1 MLTGLQSRA
10 LLLIVTAGGIGV
22 AALLPPMPQDSA
34 YHQFADDRTLAAV
47 PYFWNVL
54 SNVGFALAGAIGL
67 FAAPRV
73 RSPELRTG
81 YLLFCVA
88 VMAVSAGSSW
98 YHYAPSNATLVW
110 DRLPMSVAF
119 MALFSMVLGD
129 RVSWRLAG
137 IALWPLAAAG
147 AASVWYWHWTELH
160 GAGDLRAYGVVQF
173 LPMLIMPLLLLTC
186 PGSRRSARWLWAT
199 FAGYLLAKLAEHLD
213 RPIYEALGFIGHS
226 IKHLLGAAAVLCAIP
241 ALLALDPARREFRVG
256 FITEPPGRF
265 E

>member
-173 LPMLIMPLLLLTC
+173 LPMLIMPLVAHLVSRPPREMAVGDLRWSSRS
-186 PGSRRSARWLWAT
+186 SRRPRT
-199 FAGYLLAKLAEHLD
+199 EVDH
-213 RPIYEALGFIGHS
+213 EALGFSGHS